1 MWQKVKKQK
10 SHWKIPGFFRRFFPA
25 KILSKSKKEN
35 SWKFV
40 YIISKQCRCP
50 FNLTN
55 LNSNF
60 AFVDKKLK
68 KKKKSLKNSGI
79 FFATYFR
86 STYSVFSVFSV
97 SPRFSFFNTLEVSS
111 VSKAA
116 KRSSSILRAS
126 KNNSSKRNTRKN
138 FCFVLIL
145 HRLLWREFSS
155 CWDNAR
161 VRVLA
166 RFASV
171 VLFSF
176 SALYAS
182 AQ

>member
-1 MWQKVKKQK
+1 MKVCLHYIKALPMSLQFGEFLSKNSKILNSLLWQKVEKQK
-10 SHWKIPGFFRRFFPA
+10 ITEKFRDFFRRFFPA

-126 KNNSSKRNTRKN
+126 KK
-138 FCFVLIL
+138 
-145 HRLLWREFSS
+145 
-155 CWDNAR
+155 
-161 VRVLA
+161 
-166 RFASV
+166 
-171 VLFSF
+171 
-176 SALYAS
+176 
-182 AQ
+182 